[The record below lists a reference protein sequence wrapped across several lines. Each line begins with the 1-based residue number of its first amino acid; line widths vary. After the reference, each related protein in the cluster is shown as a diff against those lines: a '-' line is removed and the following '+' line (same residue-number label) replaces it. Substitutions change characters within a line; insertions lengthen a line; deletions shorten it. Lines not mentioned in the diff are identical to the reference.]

1 MKRQR
6 TGPSPTKIRCEK
18 QPDGS
23 SRCCTFKRGHE
34 EPGQELRCF
43 VSQAKKRSKRGGTT
57 PPEE

>member
-34 EPGQELRCF
+34 DGEPLRCF
-43 VSQAKKRSKRGGTT
+43 VSQARKRSKRGGTT